1 MILNKRLIPRRTFL
15 RGTGVMLGLPLLEAM
30 GKVLPAASPTARAA
44 AKTSAEVQAPV
55 RMACLY
61 FPNGVWEKT
70 WFPSQPGADYE
81 MPYALEPLARHKQD
95 LLVFS
100 GLDKA
105 HSHTGDGHYAK
116 TGNFLTGLPVKKTPG
131 KDISVGG
138 ISIDQLAAQSI
149 GRLTPLPSL
158 ELGVDPVISGI
169 DTAVGYTRLYGCYIS
184 WRAPGMPVAREIN
197 PRLAYERLFGV
208 IRAARL
214 QPNSSPAHQGSGKP
228 RQPTLQ
234 QRHAVQAGDDRAL
247 LDLVFEDAKRLRNQ
261 LGRDDKFKL
270 DEYLESVRD
279 VERRLEFFSQPDPR
293 EWHPSSEPSLDL
305 AAPPGA
311 PGDHQQHVRLMLDLI
326 ALAFQTDSTRIG
338 SFMFAN
344 DVSAK
349 NFAQLI
355 PGAGGSHH
363 EFSHHQNDAAK
374 YEPYSKINRWH
385 AEQLAYLLDK
395 LRAVREGERTLLDNS
410 MILFGSSMSD
420 GNRHDPAN
428 LPILLAGRAGGKV
441 TPGRYVACNKNTP
454 LCNLMFPCS
463 TAWGRQSRPLATA
476 LQRWKFSSRKFGPNY
491 AG

>member
-1 MILNKRLIPRRTFL
+1 MILHKRLIPRRTFL
-15 RGTGVMLGLPLLEAM
+15 RGTGVLLGLPLLEAM
-30 GKVLPAASPTARAA
+30 GKVLPSASPHARAA
-44 AKTSAEVQAPV
+44 ADVSPQVQAPT

-70 WFPSQPGADYE
+70 WFPQNPGADYV
-81 MPYALEPLARHKQD
+81 MPYALEPLERHRQN

-105 HSHTGDGHYAK
+105 HSHGGDGHYAK
-116 TGNFLTGLPVKKTPG
+116 TGNFLTGLHVKKTPG

-138 ISIDQLAAQSI
+138 ISIDQLGAQQI
-149 GRLTPLPSL
+149 GQWTPLPSL

-208 IRAARL
+208 IRAN
-214 QPNSSPAHQGSGKP
+214 NSRRKANSGSGSAADRASA
-228 RQPTLQ
+228 RQSEDT
-234 QRHAVQAGDDRAL
+234 RAL
-247 LDLVFEDAKRLRNQ
+247 LDLVFEDAKNLRAR

-279 VERRLEFFSQPDPR
+279 VERRLEFFSRPDPR
-293 EWHPSSEPSLDL
+293 QWHPAASPTDL
-305 AAPPGA
+305 AAPKSA
-311 PGDHQQHVRLMLDLI
+311 PGDHQEHVRLMLDLI
-326 ALAFQTDSTRIG
+326 ALAFQTDSTRIS

-344 DVSAK
+344 DVSSK
-349 NFAQLI
+349 NFSQLI
-355 PGAGGSHH
+355 PGTSGSHH
-363 EFSHHQNDAAK
+363 EFSHHQNKAEK

-395 LRAVREGERTLLDNS
+395 LAAIREGERSLLDNS

-428 LPILLAGRAGGKV
+428 LPILLAGRAGDRIAS
-441 TPGRYVACNKNTP
+441 GRYVACSKNTP
-454 LCNLMFPCS
+454 LCNLYVSMLDRIGAPVDAFGDS
-463 TAWGRQSRPLATA
+463 TGA
-476 LQRWKFSSRKFGPNY
+476 LDIGP
-491 AG
+491 AA